1 MDSRSAVQPLENNQ
15 ALITISRPSTSSE
28 QADQK
33 LYEFRAVETIEE
45 FFRPQITKDDM
56 TSQIYNT
63 DLEGAESFEVPGAN
77 TTQKTFNEPPKI
89 RMGFPNM
96 SYLNPDLKG

>member
-1 MDSRSAVQPLENNQ
+1 M
-15 ALITISRPSTSSE
+15 
-28 QADQK
+28 
-33 LYEFRAVETIEE
+33 YEFRAVETIEE
-45 FFRPQITKDDM
+45 FFRPQIAKDDM

-63 DLEGAESFEVPGAN
+63 DLEGADCQFPTKISAESFLVPGAN

-96 SYLNPDLKG
+96 SYLNPDLKGEEV